1 MMSKAELHNVLV
13 EMVEHTS
20 VATIMDEIV
29 AGMSTDE
36 LKETVKHIDQH
47 LFGNHFLT
55 RET

>member
-1 MMSKAELHNVLV
+1 MSKAELHNVLV

-29 AGMSTDE
+29 TGMSTDE